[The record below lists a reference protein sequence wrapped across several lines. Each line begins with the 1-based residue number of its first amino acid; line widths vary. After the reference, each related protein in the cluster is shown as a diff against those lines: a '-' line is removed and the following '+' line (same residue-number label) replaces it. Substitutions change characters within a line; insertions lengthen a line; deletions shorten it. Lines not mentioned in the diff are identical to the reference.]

1 MRAPHLEAVRV
12 PFSNNIGLLS
22 GRVSSL
28 FLTLR
33 MALLRRGLCPI
44 PGMGEGGGKA
54 DLLQWLGFN
63 LLQAWLGFTLF
74 LLFSLRALFLCFLA
88 F

>member
-1 MRAPHLEAVRV
+1 
-12 PFSNNIGLLS
+12 
-22 GRVSSL
+22 
-28 FLTLR
+28 
-33 MALLRRGLCPI
+33 MALLRRGFCLI
-44 PGMGEGGGKA
+44 PGMREGGGKA
-54 DLLQWLGFN
+54 DLLQWLRFN